1 MIKSTVKDEFGC
13 VINVRNYE
21 LVKAIGNKIRETRL
35 FKDLSQEELSYKS
48 DLPVSQIGRIERGEN
63 NPTISSLYA
72 IAEALGVELKSL
84 VDVKY
89 VSKKK

>member
-1 MIKSTVKDEFGC
+1 

-35 FKDLSQEELSYKS
+35 SKNLSQEDVSYSS
-48 DLPVSQIGRIERGEN
+48 DLPLSQIGRIERGEN

-72 IAEALGVELKSL
+72 IAQALDVELKSL
-84 VDVKY
+84 VDVTFIA
-89 VSKKK
+89 KKKK